1 MKIKLICIGKTSKS
15 FLKEGEK
22 EYLRRI
28 NHYCDIEKIEIN
40 DLKKT
45 KKLSINEIKQ
55 KEGKLILKQINRED
69 KIILLDERGKEY
81 KSLDFSIYLNKKIN
95 FTRKNLIFIT
105 GGSYGFSNEIY
116 TRADDIVSLSKM
128 TFSHQMIRLFF
139 LEQIYRSYTII
150 NGKPYHNE

>member
-15 FLKEGEK
+15 FLKEGE
-22 EYLRRI
+22 ELYLKRI
-28 NHYCDIEKIEIN
+28 SHYCNIEKIEISE
-40 DLKKT
+40 LKNT
-45 KKLSINEIKQ
+45 KKLSIKEIKQ
-55 KEGKLILKQINRED
+55 KEGKLILKHINKED
-69 KIILLDERGKEY
+69 NIILLDESGKEF

-95 FTRKNLIFIT
+95 LTRKNLSFII

-116 TRADDIVSLSKM
+116 RRADEQVSLSKM

-139 LEQIYRSYTII
+139 LEQIYRCYTII